1 MHRRD
6 FLKFQAAAALSIGAA
21 ALGFPTQLLADA
33 SPDIAVVKG
42 SPAAVTRAAVELLGG
57 MSAFVRPDQKVVI
70 KPNMSFTADVAS
82 ATNTHPEV
90 VRELLVMCIEAG
102 AGTVRILDH
111 AFQSGTQPL
120 ERSGILDACNG
131 VRNGVCHNLT
141 HERYYQETT
150 LNDARDI
157 KTNAVMNDV
166 LAADVLI
173 AAPVAKTNTST
184 GVSLSLKGQIAMSC
198 TGVTTLIRPSS
209 IDLSPSQP
217 RGTPRRR
224 ARISGRVRGR
234 QQAKKHHAGIG
245 AGTAAEPH
253 RRGADQRHHLR
264 IRLRHRRDDVLGTLR
279 NHFP

>member
-6 FLKFQAAAALSIGAA
+6 FLKFQAAAALSM
-21 ALGFPTQLLADA
+21 GFPTQLLADA

-209 IDLSPSQP
+209 ISV
-217 RGTPRRR
+217 
-224 ARISGRVRGR
+224 SG
-234 QQAKKHHAGIG
+234 
-245 AGTAAEPH
+245 
-253 RRGADQRHHLR
+253 
-264 IRLRHRRDDVLGTLR
+264 
-279 NHFP
+279 